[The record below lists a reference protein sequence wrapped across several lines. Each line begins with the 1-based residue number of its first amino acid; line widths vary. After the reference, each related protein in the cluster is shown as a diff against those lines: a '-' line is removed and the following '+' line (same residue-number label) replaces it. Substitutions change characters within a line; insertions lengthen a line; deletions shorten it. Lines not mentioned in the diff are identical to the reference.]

1 MAGSREPGSGSRK
14 TQETRIGSRNPDP
27 ESRQVPAWDD
37 MALVGRIGRP
47 HGLKGQVV
55 VNPETDFV
63 EERFAAGATVWTR
76 SNGGQEQLTVA
87 SLRVQNGRPIVGF
100 AGFARIED
108 VERLAGLELRVPED
122 ALQPLQPG
130 TYYEHQ
136 LVGCLVETTAGDVVG
151 EVTGVEGGAGAS
163 RVVIGGPRGEI
174 LIPLAVD
181 ICVAI
186 DVANRK
192 IRIDAPEGLLEL
204 NETKR
209 SGQRAAGSVQKKR

>member
-1 MAGSREPGSGSRK
+1 MERK
-14 TQETRIGSRNPDP
+14 AEFLIPDP
-27 ESRQVPAWDD
+27 RSPVPDWDD

-76 SNGGQEQLTVA
+76 SGGGQEQLTVA
-87 SLRVQNGRPIVGF
+87 SMRVQNGRPIVGF
-100 AGFARIED
+100 AGFDRIED
-108 VERLAGLELRVPED
+108 VERLARLELRVPED
-122 ALQPLQPG
+122 TLQPLQPG

-136 LVGCLVETTAGDVVG
+136 LVGCAVETVSGVAIG
-151 EVTGVEGGAGAS
+151 EVAKVEGGAGAS
-163 RVVIGGPRGEI
+163 RVVINGPHGEI

-181 ICVAI
+181 ICVEI
-186 DVANRK
+186 DVGNRK

-209 SGQRAAGSVQKKR
+209 SGQRAAGSGPKKR

>member
-1 MAGSREPGSGSRK
+1 MERK
-14 TQETRIGSRNPDP
+14 AEFLIPDP
-27 ESRQVPAWDD
+27 RSPVPDWDD

-76 SNGGQEQLTVA
+76 SGGGQEQLTVA
-87 SLRVQNGRPIVGF
+87 SMRVQNGRPIVGF
-100 AGFARIED
+100 AGFDRIED
-108 VERLAGLELRVPED
+108 VERLARLELRVPED
-122 ALQPLQPG
+122 TLQPLQPG

-136 LVGCLVETTAGDVVG
+136 LVGCAVETVSGVAIG
-151 EVTGVEGGAGAS
+151 EVAKVEGGAGAS
-163 RVVIGGPRGEI
+163 RVVINGPHGEI

-181 ICVAI
+181 ICVEI
-186 DVANRK
+186 DVGNRK

-209 SGQRAAGSVQKKR
+209 SGQRAAGSGQKKR